1 MSERQNNWP
10 LLIALVLAVLVHLT
24 AARPMR
30 GWMIGSS
37 PGDTLRLKI
46 DKSKSP
52 DEQKDDEQAERQRA
66 KRDRMKVGQLDPS
79 TASVMRL
86 VTWDD
91 AEKLLAH
98 QSQVEQPAIQKD
110 VDPDRAAQRTPV
122 DPTPPAVARP
132 NTTDP
137 IRPAPTP
144 PVQAVRP
151 SPAQPMTPPMLAT
164 TQPVQATQPQTEKP
178 TDSQKPEVKPGR
190 LSPQSLDILALD
202 SDRPTL
208 PGAVAGRDQSSNNQ
222 TTEPGKIDKAF
233 DKGEADSDKTE
244 QTPKPV
250 PPAQQQAVPMP
261 DAQNPT
267 QPTQPQP
274 AQQPSP
280 AAQRQPAAEPK
291 QTDKPNPTVAAKS
304 DFESPPVSEIAS
316 AEIHPGAVVSIQ
328 GVSIKTIRARYSVV
342 AMMTSVI
349 PHDPIFRVHFSDK
362 GIVDS
367 VEKLRSSG
375 YDNVDGPIVTSLWKW
390 KAQGKLGADGLTIR
404 RLHILLGVDK
414 SDTSSGDDDGDNG
427 NDDTE

>member
-10 LLIALVLAVLVHLT
+10 LLISLVLAVLVHLT
-24 AARPMR
+24 AVQPMR
-30 GWMIGSS
+30 GWMIGTS
-37 PGDTLRLKI
+37 PGDALRLKV
-46 DKSKSP
+46 DRSKSP

-137 IRPAPTP
+137 IRPAATP
-144 PVQAVRP
+144 PVQAMRP
-151 SPAQPMTPPMLAT
+151 RPAQPMTPPMLAAAK
-164 TQPVQATQPQTEKP
+164 PVEATQPRNEKP

-190 LSPQSLDILALD
+190 LTPRSLDILALD
-202 SDRPTL
+202 SRDPTL
-208 PGAVAGRDQSSNNQ
+208 PGAERARSSNNQ

-244 QTPKPV
+244 QAPQPV
-250 PPAQQQAVPMP
+250 PPAQQQQTVVMP
-261 DAQNPT
+261 DAREPT
-267 QPTQPQP
+267 QPRQPQP

-280 AAQRQPAAEPK
+280 AAQQQPAAVPK
-291 QTDKPNPTVAAKS
+291 PTDKPNPTVAAKS

-342 AMMTSVI
+342 ALMTARI
-349 PHDPIFRVHFSDK
+349 PHDPVFRVHFSDK
-362 GIVDS
+362 GVVDN

-390 KAQGKLGADGLTIR
+390 RAEGKLGADGLTIR

-414 SDTSSGDDDGDNG
+414 NDTSSGDDGD
-427 NDDTE
+427 DDTE